1 MSKQHK
7 NTTGAKLS
15 EVHPLPLIYRHVIST
30 KDGNYLSFFYNQE
43 NNLLVVDLVAKSERG
58 GNEIVRMTLDE
69 KKLLKNI
76 K

>member
-7 NTTGAKLS
+7 NTTGAKLA
-15 EVHPLPLIYRHVIST
+15 EVQPLPGIHSHYVTT
-30 KDGNYLSFFYNQE
+30 KGGNTLVLFYNPE

-58 GNEIVRMTLDE
+58 GNEIVRMTLNE
-69 KKLLKNI
+69 KKLLKDI